1 MPDRKTTKR
10 AQQDLQ
16 AGKSASTAAGEFV
29 REEMHH
35 SREGKHSTGNPK
47 QAIAI
52 GLSKARQ
59 AGVPLRPPKS
69 EQRSEKPRQSG
80 GADAE
85 SGPKSKPRR
94 ASSPRR
100 ASATKRAAKK
110 TVRTSATKKAMP
122 RSTKSA
128 SRRSKSRTTRRSSK
142 RAAA

>member
-1 MPDRKTTKR
+1 MPDRKTTKK

-16 AGKSASTAAGEFV
+16 EGKSVSTAAGEFV

-35 SREGKHSTGNPK
+35 SREGKHSAGNPK

-59 AGVPLRPPKS
+59 AGVPVQPPKN
-69 EQRSEKPRQSG
+69 ERSEKSRRSAG
-80 GADAE
+80 TE
-85 SGPKSKPRR
+85 SAAGPKSTSRR

-100 ASATKRAAKK
+100 APAAKRTTK
-110 TVRTSATKKAMP
+110 KAVRTSATKKAAP
-122 RSTKSA
+122 RRAKSA
-128 SRRSKSRTTRRSSK
+128 SRRSKSRATRRSSK